1 MRPFPLLLAL
11 ALVAASCGGGAG
23 TVESTSTTV
32 AATTTSATATTTTS
46 IGTTTT
52 SPTTTTTSTTTPTT
66 TSTSRPATTTTTLTN
81 VTDLE
86 PGLFCR
92 DLRPR
97 GYSYAE
103 AVQYWMIEGRP
114 DRMDADRNGIP
125 CETVYPESEV
135 DAYWGE
141 SPPTTPEASR
151 RYVVGEPTYFPE
163 SQPGAGEHYGSGCAP
178 GTDTLPDG
186 VWFGRI
192 ESAAATRIEFDLM
205 CFGPLEPDQDGV
217 GNITNDS
224 SRLRTVSI
232 SSSADVHAIA
242 PDGFW
247 ELEDYS
253 SWYLDPGEEG
263 FCEPEG
269 CWTVWLYVN
278 GGEVTEI
285 VQIWFA

>member
-32 AATTTSATATTTTS
+32 AATTTSATATTPTS

-66 TSTSRPATTTTTLTN
+66 TSTSRPATTTTLTN

-86 PGLFCR
+86 PGHFCR

-141 SPPTTPEASR
+141 SPPTTSETSR

-163 SQPGAGEHYGSGCAP
+163 SLPGAGEHYGSGCAP

-186 VWFGRI
+186 IWFGRI
-192 ESAAATRIEFDLM
+192 ESASSTQIEFDLM
-205 CFGPLEPDQDGV
+205 CFAPLEPNQDGV
-217 GNITNDS
+217 GDITNDS
-224 SRLRTVSI
+224 SQLRTVPI
-232 SSSADVHAIA
+232 SPSADVYAIA

-253 SWYLDPGEEG
+253 SWYLDPGQEG